1 MKFLFTTLLAS
12 TATAAVINTNR
23 EYGSPR
29 IKVVPEVP
37 SSTSFPTESTTV
49 SSFSSTVEGSTIT
62 AAPSQLEAK
71 VKDNCTPLSICFDGL
86 SCGIR
91 YGGCYDKNFCGG
103 KTSSLSVPTC

>member
-1 MKFLFTTLLAS
+1 MRVLFASLLAS

-37 SSTSFPTESTTV
+37 SSTSIPAQSTTL
-49 SSFSSTVEGSTIT
+49 SSVSSTVEGSTIT
-62 AAPSQLEAK
+62 AAPSQPEAK
-71 VKDNCTPLSICFDGL
+71 VKDNCTPLSVCFDGI

-103 KTSSLSVPTC
+103 KTSSLSVPKC

>member
-1 MKFLFTTLLAS
+1 MKFLVTTLLAS

-37 SSTSFPTESTTV
+37 SSTSISAASKTLSSISSTT
-49 SSFSSTVEGSTIT
+49 EGSTIT
-62 AAPSQLEAK
+62 AAPSQPEAK
-71 VKDNCTPLSICFDGL
+71 VKDNCTPLSICFDGI

-91 YGGCYDKNFCGG
+91 YGGNWSDM
-103 KTSSLSVPTC
+103 V